1 MTVCPTCRTRCHEG
15 AAICPVDGT
24 PLAPEGGPV
33 GRVLADRYRIL
44 ARIGEG
50 GMGTVYLAEHV
61 ALGKRMAV
69 KVLRPEYSH
78 DEELARRFEGEA
90 VAASRIGQENIIDV
104 TDFGRTADGDLYF
117 VMEALEGENLASL
130 VRREGALPLRRALNI
145 LAQIC
150 RALAA
155 AHARGIVHRDLK
167 PENVFL
173 ARREDGSDLV
183 KVLDFGIS
191 LSGGSPGGS
200 RITRAGSIIGTPEY
214 MAPEQAAATDV
225 DHRCDIYAF
234 GVLAYEILTGAL
246 PFQGDTPIATLIKHQ
261 GEAPEPPRRRRPE
274 LPAEVEALV
283 LRTLV
288 KKPEGRPQS
297 MAEVA
302 AGLSRAL
309 AGVGLPPVTLPPT
322 NGHGTDRFIRPLLMV
337 SPSSRGETLA
347 LDAEDTQPAFL
358 AAAPGAPRPRSRLLV
373 AGALAVA
380 AAVGAAAAVAILPRL
395 AARRG
400 ASAPAAEAPAASAS
414 PPAVAAMVPAPAPV
428 QAPAPSVP
436 VRPAEMLHVTL
447 RSVPS
452 GAQVFQARERIGS
465 TPLQVL
471 LPAGGEA
478 DYRFALAGHGAVS
491 KHVLASDGEV
501 EVRFRRL
508 GGRWKSGRE
517 PAREENPYG
526 KVEDLKDPYR

>member
-1 MTVCPTCRTRCHEG
+1 
-15 AAICPVDGT
+15 
-24 PLAPEGGPV
+24 V

-61 ALGKRMAV
+61 LLGKRMAV

-78 DEELARRFEGEA
+78 DDELARRFEHEA
-90 VAASRIGQENIIDV
+90 VAASRIGQENIVDV

-117 VMEALEGENLASL
+117 VMEALEGENLATL
-130 VRREGALPLRRALNI
+130 ARREGALPLRRALGI

-173 ARREDGSDLV
+173 AQREDGSDLV

-191 LSGGSPGGS
+191 LTGGSPSGS

-214 MAPEQAAATDV
+214 MAPEQAAATRV

-234 GVLAYEILTGAL
+234 GVLAYEILTGSL

-261 GEAPEPPRRRRPE
+261 GEAPTPPRRRRPE
-274 LPAEVEALV
+274 LPLEVEALI
-283 LRTLV
+283 LKALV

-309 AGVGLPPVTLPPT
+309 AGVGLPPVVLSPT
-322 NGHGTDRFIRPLLMV
+322 NGKGTDRFIRPALLV
-337 SPSSRGETLA
+337 SPSARGETLA
-347 LDAEDTQPAFL
+347 LDAEDTQPAL
-358 AAAPGAPRPRSRLLV
+358 PAAAPAAPRRRSRLLV
-373 AGALAVA
+373 AAGLTAAALA
-380 AAVGAAAAVAILPRL
+380 GAAAMAILPRL
-395 AARRG
+395 AARESTP
-400 ASAPAAEAPAASAS
+400 APVAQAPAAPSPRPATSAQAATPTAISIPAASD
-414 PPAVAAMVPAPAPV
+414 AP
-428 QAPAPSVP
+428 
-436 VRPAEMLHVTL
+436 RPAELVHVTL
-447 RSVPS
+447 RTIPS
-452 GAQVFQARERIGS
+452 GAQVYQAKERLGV

-471 LPAGGEA
+471 LPAGGGA
-478 DYRFALAGHGAVS
+478 DYRFALPGHRAVWQ
-491 KHVLASDGEV
+491 HVLASDGEV
-501 EVRFRRL
+501 EVRLGRL
-508 GGRWKSGRE
+508 AARWKSGRE
-517 PAREENPYG
+517 PAPEENPYG